1 LTPHAING
9 KVSRG
14 GISELDRSHS
24 ASPGVIDRADEETVI
39 PWAEG
44 NGLWHTIN
52 QLASNLPGADV
63 ITFFVQNPYTCDSA
77 ESVAVRIGYR
87 AAKIKPV
94 LESLAH
100 AGFLKTTDLGKLR
113 VYELTDDPHRRQT
126 LQQYVSWLQEG
137 FHWARMAMHQ

>member
-1 LTPHAING
+1 
-9 KVSRG
+9 
-14 GISELDRSHS
+14 LDRSRS
-24 ASPGVIDRADEETVI
+24 TNPSVIVRADEEKVI

-52 QLASNLPGADV
+52 QLVSNLPGVDV
-63 ITFFVQNPYTCDSA
+63 VTLFVQNPYICDSA

-87 AAKIKPV
+87 ATQIKPV

-100 AGFLKTTDLGKLR
+100 AGLLKATDLGKVR

-137 FHWARMAMHQ
+137 YHWARMAMDQ